1 MVSKAW
7 RSVLSSSPK
16 AAAAP
21 PSAETV
27 WLRIGYTLET
37 SAMLR
42 PSEICAAAIAALRPA
57 APPPTMTM
65 SYAIVSKRVPLE
77 IRGLFTGSDGAAPTF
92 CASPVLRRSEPIEH
106 DGPFD
111 LLDGL
116 RHLDAAR
123 AGVRAIEGGSAPEYA
138 RPVGQDVQALPSAL
152 VPRVEDETVGVDDG
166 GRADVLA
173 VAPEDGTGRGAGS
186 AEDALGGVVVSF
198 PLFRGLPTFAVGRV
212 LVVDQI
218 RQHPFVSLKEGVH
231 VYDEVLHDGEAS
243 DRFDRDLRGHVP
255 DQDLARQRVSS
266 VDEHRV
272 CAADAVSARPPE

>member
-42 PSEICAAAIAALRPA
+42 RSEICAAAIAALRPA

-65 SYAIVSKRVPLE
+65 SYAIVSKRSPS
-77 IRGLFTGSDGAAPTF
+77 RSGAFSTGSDGAAPTF
-92 CASPVLRRSEPIEH
+92 CASPVVRRSEPIEH

-116 RHLDAAR
+116 GHLDPPG
-123 AGVRAIEGGSAPEYA
+123 AGLGAVEDGSAPEHP
-138 RPVGQDVQALPSAL
+138 RPVRQDVQAIRRPL

-173 VAPEDGTGRGAGS
+173 VAPEDGTGRGAGG
-186 AEDALGGVVVSF
+186 AEDALGGVVVAF
-198 PLFRGLPTFAVGRV
+198 PLFGGLPTFAVGRL
-212 LVVDQI
+212 LVVDQV
-218 RQHPFVSLKEGVH
+218 RQHPFVSLEEGVH
-231 VYDEVLHDGEAS
+231 VYDEVLQGREAS
-243 DRFDRDLRGHVP
+243 DRFDGDLRGHVP
-255 DQDLARQRVSS
+255 DQDLARQ
-266 VDEHRV
+266 
-272 CAADAVSARPPE
+272 